1 MEIDRVEALE
11 IEKLERVSSFLSM
24 RSLDMGVTG
33 LSVRSEVL
41 SVDHSFDYE
50 GPITWAIF
58 MHSAVLA
65 RLAGVEGMPFECV
78 TDGNALFGN
87 RGAIKEGGLP
97 VSFAAH
103 FLDAALEHAVVA
115 SMQALGCTS
124 DEWVNLPE
132 DLRVIAV
139 EPYIMDVANNWVS
152 ETLRVG
158 TLADKIVNWPTLL
171 DFKTHDQM
179 MGQQHS
185 LAQGEVPKA
194 SPLSSLS
201 PRQ

>member
-1 MEIDRVEALE
+1 MGIESAEELE
-11 IEKLERVSSFLSM
+11 IERLERVSSFLAM

-33 LSVRSEVL
+33 LSVRNEVL

-58 MHSAVLA
+58 MHSGVLA
-65 RLAGVEGMPFECV
+65 RLAGVEGMPFQCV
-78 TDGNALFGN
+78 TDRNALFGN
-87 RGAIKEGGLP
+87 RAAIKEGGLP

-115 SMQALGCTS
+115 SMQTLGCTS
-124 DEWVNLPE
+124 GEWMGLSE
-132 DLRVIAV
+132 DLRVVAV

-185 LAQGEVPKA
+185 LTQGEVPQA
-194 SPLSSLS
+194 SPLASLS